1 MRIHVYYVYILTNT
15 HHNVLYTGVTNDL
28 ERRCYEH
35 KQKKIKGFTQK
46 YNVDKLIYF
55 EKFDF
60 IDLAIAR
67 EKQIKGYSRIKKIN
81 LIGQFNK
88 EWKDLFCDRKI
99 EVPHSSYKCQSF
111 FRFESNR
118 KILSANAL
126 NNQDTRFNK
135 IFN

>member
-55 EKFDF
+55 ERFDS
-60 IDLAIAR
+60 IDSAIAR
-67 EKQIKGYSRIKKIN
+67 EKQIKGFSRAKKLALIN
-81 LIGQFNK
+81 KVNYDWK
-88 EWKDLFCDRKI
+88 E
-99 EVPHSSYKCQSF
+99 
-111 FRFESNR
+111 
-118 KILSANAL
+118 LSHL
-126 NNQDTRFNK
+126 S
-135 IFN
+135 